1 MAATTWAD
9 AYLVS
14 PTSTGGAPPTTT
26 RSLSSRR
33 PVVFDFSTIDADSIP
48 DEVWEE
54 VQRSEREEI
63 EKRDA
68 FLKECEQSM
77 YEAGRRLAAKMP
89 SVTLR
94 NGSRMP
100 LIGLGTW
107 KAERGEVKRAV
118 EYAVRAGYRHIDC
131 ASVYQNEDEVGDA
144 IGYVL
149 ERGLVEREELFVCSK
164 VWNTDHAAAR
174 VRKACEASLKAL
186 KVDYLDLYLIHWPVT
201 GNVGDEVSPS
211 VRETWE
217 AMESLVRDGLV
228 RSIGTSNFSAKKLAD
243 IASYATVQPSVC
255 QVEVHPYHRND
266 ALLSFCA
273 DRGIHVTAFSPLG
286 SPDSESI
293 FPRAVPDAVLMRD
306 PRVLRVAERTGKN
319 VGQVLIR
326 WALQHGT
333 SVIPKSTNPSRIAGN
348 LDVLDWELSAS
359 DYALLS
365 SMAFQMRMVNG
376 GMWLNPRGPYRTMED
391 LWDEPDV
398 LTTTDVLEGLSTERL
413 YFSPDTDTPA
423 DFAGA
428 GNVAERVPT
437 ATLSSGYK
445 IPLIGLGT
453 WKAEKGQVRDAVYS
467 SLKAGYRHIDCASVY
482 QNEDEVGDAIGY
494 VLERGLVEREELF
507 VCSKVWNT
515 DHAAARVRKACEA
528 SLKALKV
535 DYLDLY
541 LIHWPVTGNVGD
553 EVSPSVRETWEAM
566 ESLVRDGLVRSIG
579 TSNFSAKKL
588 ADIASYATVQPS
600 VCQVEVHPYHRNDA
614 LLSFCADRGIH
625 VTAFSPLGSPDSES
639 IFPRAVPDAVLM
651 RDPRVL
657 RVAERTGKNVGQVL
671 IRWALQHG
679 TSVIPKSTNPSRI
692 AGNLDVL
699 DWELSASDYA
709 LLSSMAFQM
718 RMVNG
723 GMWLNPRGPY
733 RTMEDLWDE
742 PETEMTSEAFERDL
756 AAATATATDAS
767 EGGTAGNTDETTTAP
782 APQLFSPKGR
792 AKSEARSE
800 SNSESHTTD
809 NAARRLS
816 HPIAL
821 SPANSSEGSEND
833 YHSVTESPAV
843 PSLTEK
849 VASFSKWM
857 GFSR

>member
-14 PTSTGGAPPTTT
+14 PTSTGGAPPTTTT

-89 SVTLR
+89 SATLR

-306 PRVLRVAERTGKN
+306 PRVLRVAE
-319 VGQVLIR
+319 
-326 WALQHGT
+326 
-333 SVIPKSTNPSRIAGN
+333 S
-348 LDVLDWELSAS
+348 
-359 DYALLS
+359 
-365 SMAFQMRMVNG
+365 
-376 GMWLNPRGPYRTMED
+376 
-391 LWDEPDV
+391 
-398 LTTTDVLEGLSTERL
+398 
-413 YFSPDTDTPA
+413 
-423 DFAGA
+423 
-428 GNVAERVPT
+428 
-437 ATLSSGYK
+437 
-445 IPLIGLGT
+445 
-453 WKAEKGQVRDAVYS
+453 
-467 SLKAGYRHIDCASVY
+467 
-482 QNEDEVGDAIGY
+482 
-494 VLERGLVEREELF
+494 
-507 VCSKVWNT
+507 
-515 DHAAARVRKACEA
+515 
-528 SLKALKV
+528 
-535 DYLDLY
+535 
-541 LIHWPVTGNVGD
+541 
-553 EVSPSVRETWEAM
+553 
-566 ESLVRDGLVRSIG
+566 
-579 TSNFSAKKL
+579 
-588 ADIASYATVQPS
+588 
-600 VCQVEVHPYHRNDA
+600 
-614 LLSFCADRGIH
+614 
-625 VTAFSPLGSPDSES
+625 
-639 IFPRAVPDAVLM
+639 
-651 RDPRVL
+651 
-657 RVAERTGKNVGQVL
+657 TGKNVGQVL

-742 PETEMTSEAFERDL
+742 PETAMTSEAFERDL
-756 AAATATATDAS
+756 AAATATDAL